1 MKDGSFLVNLLI
13 ADWVRHNKKVGGFA
27 EFLEAPFQCHFI
39 KTTAP
44 KALQPFSISKRVTSA

>member
-1 MKDGSFLVNLLI
+1 MNAGSSCVNLVI
-13 ADWVRHNKKVGGFA
+13 VDWVRHNEKVGGFA
-27 EFLEAPFQCHFI
+27 EFLEAHLQYHFI